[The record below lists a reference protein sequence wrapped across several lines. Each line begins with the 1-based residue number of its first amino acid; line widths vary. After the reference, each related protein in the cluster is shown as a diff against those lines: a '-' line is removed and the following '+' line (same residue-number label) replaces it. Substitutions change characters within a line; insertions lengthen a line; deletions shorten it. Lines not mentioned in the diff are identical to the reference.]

1 MHFFKSNF
9 SSNSVY
15 DRQFNFQKDGWPN
28 YLHGRR
34 TFLQGLKPCMSMDTY
49 IVLSHL
55 AFWRLLVKN
64 IGTRERNNIKRR
76 DRSRTEQLWQKSLNA
91 NGSTTPQ
98 THINPSQ
105 TRCVDFNVADLSW
118 SSDDS
123 LWKGC
128 IYIQASLCA
137 AICEHSDRKLA
148 QDLTLTEQRQRESRV
163 CVLSGGV
170 SHGDGE
176 SLKTAYLRGAALP
189 RGKSFLHVT
198 HTAP

>member
-34 TFLQGLKPCMSMDTY
+34 TFLQGLKPCMSMDTF

-64 IGTRERNNIKRR
+64 IGTWERNNIKRG

-137 AICEHSDRKLA
+137 VICEHSDRKLA

>member
-34 TFLQGLKPCMSMDTY
+34 TFLQGLKPCMSMDTF

>member
-1 MHFFKSNF
+1 MTDNLTSRKMADLNICMEGDF
-9 SSNSVY
+9 
-15 DRQFNFQKDGWPN
+15 
-28 YLHGRR
+28 
-34 TFLQGLKPCMSMDTY
+34 FLQGLKPCMSMDTF

-55 AFWRLLVKN
+55 AFWRLSVKN
-64 IGTRERNNIKRR
+64 IGTWERNNIK
-76 DRSRTEQLWQKSLNA
+76 RSRTEQLWQKPLNA

-105 TRCVDFNVADLSW
+105 TQCVDFNVADLSW
-118 SSDDS
+118 SSDDN

-137 AICEHSDRKLA
+137 AICEHSDRILA

-176 SLKTAYLRGAALP
+176 SCKTAYLRGAALP
-189 RGKSFLHVT
+189 RGKSSLHVT

>member
-34 TFLQGLKPCMSMDTY
+34 TFLQGLKPCMSMDTF

-64 IGTRERNNIKRR
+64 IGTWERNNIKRR